1 MNNKIQIHKSL
12 CDQLNETYQKKNSD
26 YGDSFG
32 KSVRKR
38 GITAAMVRMED
49 KWNRLDNLTLHPEN
63 IMVNDETIGD
73 TLLDLANYCLMT
85 YMELNPNLSITE
97 THTIK
102 IDGEV
107 IKTSSSKDRHNN
119 VVTKT
124 VTVYK
129 DFDAIEETDAAI
141 INYATASHCD
151 KEYE

>member
-1 MNNKIQIHKSL
+1 MNSKIKIHKKL

-49 KWNRLDNLTLHPEN
+49 KWNRLDNLTLNPEN

-85 YMELNPNLSITE
+85 YMELNPNLSATE
-97 THTIK
+97 TYHYLQ
-102 IDGEV
+102 
-107 IKTSSSKDRHNN
+107 SN
-119 VVTKT
+119 
-124 VTVYK
+124 
-129 DFDAIEETDAAI
+129 ADAAHI
-141 INYATASHCD
+141 SSTTYKNVDVMETVNKNMIDYAKASHCD

>member
-1 MNNKIQIHKSL
+1 MNSKIKIHKKL

-97 THTIK
+97 THTI
-102 IDGEV
+102 
-107 IKTSSSKDRHNN
+107 
-119 VVTKT
+119 
-124 VTVYK
+124 YK

-141 INYATASHCD
+141 INYAKTSHCD

>member
-1 MNNKIQIHKSL
+1 MNSKIKIHKKL

-38 GITAAMVRMED
+38 GITAAIVRMED

-97 THTIK
+97 THTIQ

-107 IKTSSSKDRHNN
+107 IKTSSSKDWYNN
-119 VVTKT
+119 VVTQ
-124 VTVYK
+124 TVYK
-129 DFDAIEETDAAI
+129 DFDAIEATDAAI
-141 INYATASHCD
+141 INYAKASHND
-151 KEYE
+151 SEYE